1 MLQLIERSIIAANLG
16 VTPQN
21 DGSIIRI
28 FLPPMT
34 EERRKEIVKRVQNE
48 GEHSKVAIRNIRR
61 DAIEQVKKMQKNG
74 LSEDIA
80 TDAEKEIQ
88 EMTNKFIALVEKHLA
103 DGNQQLHS
111 AIDAMAKTAP
121 AGSEGMVAIVK
132 QAAAAAS
139 SAFDQ
144 VNRAARQ
151 AVDMT
156 EANIASVTKTA
167 APATSK
173 ARRAA

>member
-1 MLQLIERSIIAANLG
+1 
-16 VTPQN
+16 
-21 DGSIIRI
+21 
-28 FLPPMT
+28 
-34 EERRKEIVKRVQNE
+34 
-48 GEHSKVAIRNIRR
+48 
-61 DAIEQVKKMQKNG
+61 
-74 LSEDIA
+74 
-80 TDAEKEIQ
+80 
-88 EMTNKFIALVEKHLA
+88 
-103 DGNQQLHS
+103 
-111 AIDAMAKTAP
+111 MAKTAP
-121 AGSEGMVAIVK
+121 AGTEGMVAIVK